1 MRIDEIYQAHPQAEE
16 KMSHRRL
23 GLSGRYATEW
33 IRFESYEIENNAQGH
48 AYLVPREGSSFELY
62 NPFEVAEALLIDTL
76 KLGDAYTRYLEEMKE
91 VHLNAYR
98 KRKTEKIWQGI
109 LEGLKQYA
117 AKYGLLGFMNSSTY
131 NHSIVGDGT
140 ILISQGNVLG
150 INEVKMDEKAYLS
163 LFTPFV
169 KPGSYEV
176 QMYKHRAYVAKYED
190 TPKFYGKR
198 PIVLDLIFSSFYAE
212 NIQWILSFSK
222 MISAHYNQLQIYKK
236 SAHAL
241 TEPVTIMAD
250 AFQARKIGFTIIQ
263 GDKTQI
269 AWEFDSLQTAIQTI
283 YGFALTE
290 GEVILKRCAHCDG
303 FYFASTRREKYCS
316 EACRNRHNVKRTRER
331 NNK

>member
-1 MRIDEIYQAHPQAEE
+1 MRIDEIYETHPLAEE
-16 KMSHRRL
+16 KLSHRKL

-33 IRFESYEIENNAQGH
+33 IRFDAYEIREDAQGH
-48 AYLVPREGSSFELY
+48 AYLVPEEDSKFELY
-62 NPFEVAEALLIDTL
+62 NPFEVAESLLMDIL
-76 KLGDAYTRYLEEMKE
+76 KLGDAYSKYLEEMKE
-91 VHLNAYR
+91 VDLNAYR

-109 LEGLKQYA
+109 LESLKHFA
-117 AKYGLLGFMNSSTY
+117 VKYGLLGFMNSSTY

-140 ILISQGNVLG
+140 VLLSEGNLLDLDAA
-150 INEVKMDEKAYLS
+150 KMDEKPYLN

-169 KPGSYEV
+169 KPGAYEV
-176 QMYKHRAYVAKYED
+176 QMYKQRAYVAKYED

-198 PIVLDLIFSSFYAE
+198 PIILDLMFSSFYAE

-222 MISAHYNQLQIYKK
+222 MLSAHYNQLQVYRK
-236 SAHAL
+236 SARAL

-263 GDKTQI
+263 GHKTQI

-290 GEVILKRCAHCDG
+290 GAVILKRCEHCGG
-303 FYFASTRREKYCS
+303 FYFAGNQREKYCS
-316 EACRNRHNVKRTRER
+316 EACRNRRNVQRSRER
-331 NNK
+331 KKK